1 MVFTD
6 HRREYEG
13 VIAVR
18 RLLAVIV
25 LVVSAIVLAGAAQAD
40 TGFTIR
46 FSDKKVYFLGDEILL
61 EALIVNTGAS
71 TLRFKVAENR
81 VFNLDFDVRTP
92 TNVALEHARKF
103 TDERVSDQPVF
114 FREMSLEP
122 GEQYAI
128 VVNLADYAA
137 FTQPGLYVL
146 QATFYPELF
155 RSPTSPAITSNR
167 LSLNLRPGPATQ
179 AMRAAVDTET
189 GVLLARQP
197 LPPDQVVAWTI
208 SARQK
213 SEWDKFF
220 LYLDLEQLLRRSAG
234 QDRVW
239 RNSSEEAR
247 RAMVEQFRQ
256 DLRQSRID
264 GDINVIPSSFVIQ
277 KTTYGPN
284 EGTVQVLERFA
295 YSDYT
300 ELKSYTYRLQRQDK
314 YWIIVDYEIKN
325 LGTE

>member
-1 MVFTD
+1 M
-6 HRREYEG
+6 
-13 VIAVR
+13 R

-25 LVVSAIVLAGAAQAD
+25 ILASACAIAQAAQAD
-40 TGFTIR
+40 PGFSIR
-46 FSDKKVYFLGDEILL
+46 FSEKKVYFLGDEILV
-61 EALIVNTGAS
+61 EALIVNTGAA

-81 VFNLDFDVRTP
+81 VFNLDFDVRTA
-92 TNVALEHARKF
+92 TNVALEHAAEF
-103 TDERVSDQPVF
+103 TTGRTSDQPVF

-128 VVNLADYAA
+128 VVDLSAYAA
-137 FTQPGLYVL
+137 FTEPGLYVL
-146 QATFYPELF
+146 QAMFYPELY
-155 RSPTSPAITSNR
+155 RTRTSPSIASNR
-167 LSLNLRPGPATQ
+167 LTLNLRPAPATQ
-179 AMRAAVDTET
+179 AMRAAVDVEQ

-208 SARQK
+208 AARQK

-220 LYLDLEQLLRRSAG
+220 LYLDLEQLLRRSG
-234 QDRVW
+234 EKDRAW
-239 RNSSEEAR
+239 RNASAEAR

-264 GDINVIPSSFVIQ
+264 GDINVIPYSFEVQ
-277 KTTYGPN
+277 KTTYGPDT
-284 EGTVQVLERFA
+284 GSVQVLEKFR
-295 YSDYT
+295 YPDYT
-300 ELKSYTYRLQRQDK
+300 ELKSYTWRLQRQDI

>member
-1 MVFTD
+1 M
-6 HRREYEG
+6 
-13 VIAVR
+13 R
-18 RLLAVIV
+18 RLLAVITI
-25 LVVSAIVLAGAAQAD
+25 LASACGLAGAAQAD
-40 TGFTIR
+40 TGFSIR
-46 FSDKKVYFLGDEILL
+46 FSEKKVYFLGDEILV
-61 EALIVNTGAS
+61 EALVVNTGAS

-81 VFNLDFDVRTP
+81 VFNVDFDVRTA
-92 TNVALEHARKF
+92 TNVALEHAHEF
-103 TDERVSDQPVF
+103 TTQRTSDQPVF

-128 VVNLADYAA
+128 VVDLSKYTA

-146 QATFYPELF
+146 QAQFYSELY
-155 RSPTSPAITSNR
+155 RTGTSTAIASNR
-167 LSLNLRPGPATQ
+167 LTLNLRPGPATQ

-189 GVLLARQP
+189 GVLLARQA
-197 LPPDQVVAWTI
+197 LSPDQVVAWTI
-208 SARQK
+208 TARQK

-220 LYLDLEQLLRRSAG
+220 LYLDLEKLLRRGAEK
-234 QDRVW
+234 DRAY

-264 GDINVIPSSFVIQ
+264 GDINVIPYAYEIQ
-277 KTTYGPN
+277 KTAYGPDT
-284 EGTVQVLERFA
+284 GTVQVLEKFK
-295 YSDYT
+295 YPDYT
-300 ELKSYTYRLQRQDK
+300 ELKNYTYHLQRQDK

>member
-1 MVFTD
+1 M
-6 HRREYEG
+6 
-13 VIAVR
+13 R
-18 RLLAVIV
+18 RLLAVITI
-25 LVVSAIVLAGAAQAD
+25 LAAACALAGAAQAD
-40 TGFTIR
+40 TGFSIR
-46 FSDKKVYFLGDEILL
+46 FSEKEVYFLGDEILV
-61 EALIVNTGAS
+61 EALIVNTGPS

-81 VFNLDFDVRTP
+81 VFNLDFDVRTA
-92 TNVALEHARKF
+92 TNVALEHAREF
-103 TDERVSDQPVF
+103 TTRRTSDQPVF

-128 VVNLADYAA
+128 VVDLAKFAA
-137 FTQPGLYVL
+137 FAQPGLYVL
-146 QATFYPELF
+146 QASFYPELY
-155 RSPTSPAITSNR
+155 RTGTSAALASNR

-179 AMRAAVDTET
+179 AMRAVVDTET
-189 GVLLARQP
+189 GVLLARQA

-208 SARQK
+208 TARQK

-220 LYLDLEQLLRRSAG
+220 LYLDLEQLLRRSAEK
-234 QDRVW
+234 DRAW
-239 RNSSEEAR
+239 RNASEEAR

-264 GDINVIPSSFVIQ
+264 GDINVIPSSYEMR
-277 KTTYGPN
+277 KTSYGPD
-284 EGTVQVLERFA
+284 EGTVQVLEKFR

-300 ELKSYTYRLQRQDK
+300 ELKSYTYHLRRQAA

>member
-1 MVFTD
+1 
-6 HRREYEG
+6 
-13 VIAVR
+13 VR
-18 RLLAVIV
+18 RLLAVITILASV
-25 LVVSAIVLAGAAQAD
+25 CALAGAAQAD
-40 TGFTIR
+40 TGFSIR
-46 FSDKKVYFLGDEILL
+46 FSEKKVYFLGDEILV
-61 EALIVNTGAS
+61 EALVVNTGAS

-81 VFNLDFDVRTP
+81 VFNVDFDVRTA
-92 TNVALEHARKF
+92 TNVALEHAREF
-103 TDERVSDQPVF
+103 TTQRTSDQPVF

-128 VVNLADYAA
+128 VVDLSTYTA

-146 QATFYPELF
+146 QAQFYPELF
-155 RSPTSPAITSNR
+155 RTGTSTAIASNR
-167 LSLNLRPGPATQ
+167 LTLNLRPGPATQ

-189 GVLLARQP
+189 GVLLARQA
-197 LPPDQVVAWTI
+197 LSPDAVVAWTI
-208 SARQK
+208 TARQK

-220 LYLDLEQLLRRSAG
+220 LYLDLEQLLRRSAEK
-234 QDRVW
+234 DRAF

-264 GDINVIPSSFVIQ
+264 GDINVIPYAYEIQ
-277 KTTYGPN
+277 KTAYGPDT
-284 EGTVQVLERFA
+284 GTVQVLEKFK
-295 YSDYT
+295 YPDYT
-300 ELKSYTYRLQRQDK
+300 ELKSYTYHLQRQDK